1 MSLQPG
7 LYKVAFRT
15 QLGEG
20 IGIVV
25 LENGSLRG
33 GDAVYA
39 WVGTYEEPDGSFEA
53 EVSIFRHTTGEAAA
67 SVFGVDDAMVQLR
80 GQPDGEEFKV
90 DGLSAAAPDMRFEAR
105 LTKVAKPR

>member
-1 MSLQPG
+1 MSLQHG
-7 LYKVAFRT
+7 LYKVAFKT

-39 WVGTYEEPDGSFEA
+39 WVGTYEEPNGSFEA
-53 EVSIFRHTTGEAAA
+53 EVFIYRHTTGEAAA
-67 SVFGVDDAMVQLR
+67 SVFGVDDAVVQLS
-80 GQPDGEEFKV
+80 GQPDGEEFTIV
-90 DGLSAAAPDMRFEAR
+90 GSSAAAPDMRFEAR
-105 LTKVAKPR
+105 LTKLANPD